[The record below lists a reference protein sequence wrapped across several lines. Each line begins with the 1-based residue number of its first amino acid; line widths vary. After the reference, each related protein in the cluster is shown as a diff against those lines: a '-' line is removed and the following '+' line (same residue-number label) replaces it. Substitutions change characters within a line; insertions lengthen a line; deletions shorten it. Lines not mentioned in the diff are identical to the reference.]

1 MRLKIGVVSPEVWYE
16 SSGMSETAKPAGML
30 LEDCVRQ
37 REMNLMQ
44 SHPYH
49 TVLGFCFRGTTC
61 LTTENGLA
69 ANEDLCN
76 MDCEGIW
83 T

>member
-1 MRLKIGVVSPEVWYE
+1 MRTLGGV
-16 SSGMSETAKPAGML
+16 ETAKPAGML

-37 REMNLMQ
+37 RDTNLVQ
-44 SHPYH
+44 SHPY
-49 TVLGFCFRGTTC
+49 TTILEFWFRGTTC

-76 MDCEGIW
+76 TDCEGIW
-83 T
+83 TKEQTEDLRVLTV